1 MSDNCLKKGV
11 LRAATALLSFP
22 IALPVFA
29 QQELLL
35 HSSPEI
41 WHSNATNPAFFPE
54 EKKFVLGLPGQ
65 ALDASHSGSITYGD
79 FFVKNENKTVVD
91 FGEVIDKLDP
101 SNKVQFDQRVETVS
115 LGVRLPFKFALQAG
129 HAMRFSGAAIYP
141 QSLLQLLWN
150 GNGPYIGE
158 ELGIAPSVS
167 LARFNEWSLGL
178 SRKIGAVNL
187 GARVKYLTGTNALS
201 TDPAHASASVYTSPD
216 IYQLTLNTDYAF
228 YSSSII
234 TAFDTSG
241 YGFDLQFADFKSVA
255 FTRNTGVAFDLG
267 LHASIGERL
276 SFDASILDIG
286 GKITWDADSDYYIS
300 QGSYTYEGQVFPGV
314 DIVNGGEN
322 LNFETKLDSLN
333 DIFKFSRTAASFE
346 TTLPLRA
353 YAGVNFDL
361 TKKLA
366 LGVSGY
372 LSDRPGEE
380 NDTYALGASAR
391 YQIIKPLAVA
401 AMISVNQRN
410 VANLGLQVFLRPG
423 PVQLYFTSDN
433 LLSAFNPTNN
443 PAVNFRFGAALAL

>member
-1 MSDNCLKKGV
+1 MPDNSFTNRFLCAV
-11 LRAATALLSFP
+11 TMLLSLP
-22 IALPVFA
+22 IIQPVFA

-41 WHSNATNPAFFPE
+41 WHSNATNPAFFPD

-65 ALDASHSGSITYGD
+65 ALDASHSGTITYGD
-79 FFVKNENKTVVD
+79 VFINNGDKTLVD
-91 FGEVIDKLDP
+91 FGGIIDKLDP
-101 SNKVQFDQRVETVS
+101 SNKIQFDQRTETVS
-115 LGVRLPFKFALQAG
+115 LGVRLPFKLALQAG
-129 HAMRFSGAAIYP
+129 HAIRFSGAAVYP
-141 QSLLQLLWN
+141 KSLPQLLWN

-158 ELGIAPSVS
+158 ELAIAPSAN

-178 SRKIGAVNL
+178 SRKLGVVNV
-187 GARVKYLTGTNALS
+187 GARIKYLTGTNALS
-201 TDPAHASASVYTSPD
+201 TDPVHSSASIYTSPD

-228 YSSSII
+228 HSSSII

-255 FTRNTGVAFDLG
+255 FTQNTGLAFDLG
-267 LHASIGERL
+267 LHAKIGDRL
-276 SFDASILDIG
+276 SLDASVLDIG
-286 GKITWDADSDYYIS
+286 GRITWDTDSDYYIS

-314 DIVNGGEN
+314 DIVNGADN
-322 LNFETKLDSLN
+322 LDFETKLDSLN
-333 DIFKFSRTAASFE
+333 DIFKFNRTDASFE
-346 TTLPLRA
+346 TELPLRA
-353 YAGVNFDL
+353 YTGVSLDL

-372 LSDRPGEE
+372 LSDRPGVD

-391 YQIIKPLAVA
+391 YQIIKPLSVA
-401 AMISVNQRN
+401 AMMSINQRKA
-410 VANLGLQVFLRPG
+410 ANLGLQIFLRPG

-433 LLSAFNPTNN
+433 LLSAFNPANN

>member
-1 MSDNCLKKGV
+1 MSDNCLKKGI
-11 LRAATALLSFP
+11 LRAVTVLLSSP
-22 IALPVFA
+22 IVLPVFA

-65 ALDASHSGSITYGD
+65 ALDASHSGNITYGD
-79 FFVKNENKTVVD
+79 VFVKNGDKTLVD
-91 FGEVIDKLDP
+91 FGGIIDKLDP

-115 LGVRLPFKFALQAG
+115 LGVRLPFKLALQAG
-129 HAMRFSGAAIYP
+129 HAVRFSGAAVYP
-141 QSLLQLLWN
+141 QSLPQLLWN

-158 ELGIAPSVS
+158 ELAIAPSAS

-178 SRKIGAVNL
+178 SRKIGAVNV

-216 IYQLTLNTDYAF
+216 IYQLTLNTDYGF

-255 FTRNTGVAFDLG
+255 FTQNTGVAFDLG
-267 LHASIGERL
+267 LHAGIGERL
-276 SFDASILDIG
+276 SFDVSVLDIG
-286 GKITWDADSDYYIS
+286 GKITWDTDSDYYIS
-300 QGSYTYEGQVFPGV
+300 QGAYTYEGQVFPGV
-314 DIVNGGEN
+314 DIVNGGDN

-333 DIFKFSRTAASFE
+333 DIFKFSRTDASFE
-346 TTLPLRA
+346 TALPLRA

-361 TKKLA
+361 TKKLV
-366 LGVSGY
+366 LGVSGF
-372 LSDRPGEE
+372 LSDRPGTD

-401 AMISVNQRN
+401 AMMSINQRN
-410 VANLGLQVFLRPG
+410 AANLGLQIFLNPG

-433 LLSAFNPTNN
+433 LLSAFNPANN

>member
-1 MSDNCLKKGV
+1 MPDNSFTNRF
-11 LRAATALLSFP
+11 LRAVTMLLSLP
-22 IALPVFA
+22 IIQPVFA

-41 WHSNATNPAFFPE
+41 WHSNATNPAFFPD

-65 ALDASHSGSITYGD
+65 ALDASHSGTITYGD
-79 FFVKNENKTVVD
+79 VFINNGDKTLVD
-91 FGEVIDKLDP
+91 FGGIIDKLDP
-101 SNKVQFDQRVETVS
+101 SNKIQFDQRTETVS
-115 LGVRLPFKFALQAG
+115 LGVRLPFKLALQAG
-129 HAMRFSGAAIYP
+129 HAIRFSGAAVYP
-141 QSLLQLLWN
+141 KSLPQLLWN

-158 ELGIAPSVS
+158 ELAIAPSAN

-178 SRKIGAVNL
+178 SRKLGVVNV
-187 GARVKYLTGTNALS
+187 GARIKYLTGTNALS
-201 TDPAHASASVYTSPD
+201 TDPVHSSASIYTSPD

-228 YSSSII
+228 HSSSII

-255 FTRNTGVAFDLG
+255 FTQNTGLAFDLG
-267 LHASIGERL
+267 LHAKIGDRL
-276 SFDASILDIG
+276 SLDASVLDIG
-286 GKITWDADSDYYIS
+286 GRITWDTDSDYYIS

-314 DIVNGGEN
+314 DIVNGADN
-322 LNFETKLDSLN
+322 LDFETKLDSLN
-333 DIFKFSRTAASFE
+333 DIFKFNRTDASFE
-346 TTLPLRA
+346 TELPLRA
-353 YAGVNFDL
+353 YTGVSFDL

-372 LSDRPGEE
+372 LSDRPGVD

-391 YQIIKPLAVA
+391 YQIIKPLSVA
-401 AMISVNQRN
+401 AMMSINQRKA
-410 VANLGLQVFLRPG
+410 ANLGLQIFLRPG

-433 LLSAFNPTNN
+433 LLSAFNPANN